1 MGLAFTCR
9 AAARA
14 SLVTAIL
21 GVQAVVAQPAE
32 QFYKGKALELF
43 VGYATGGSN
52 DLYAR
57 AVSRH
62 LGRHVPGEPTIVVK
76 NMPGAGSKVAANH
89 IFNVAP
95 QDGTV
100 LGLLAATLPLEG
112 KLGLPGVRF
121 DAAKFNWLGRVGS
134 GINVTMMRHDAPV
147 KNIEDLLYQEAT
159 LSATT
164 AGGPIY
170 LFPYVLNNLIG
181 TKFKIILGYPGSAQ
195 AMLAMERGETE
206 GHSTAVEA
214 VKLVHPDWISEKK
227 VKFIVQYGFQKHPDL
242 PDVPLAIN
250 LARNDEERTILRAVL
265 SSAEVGKSVVTGPG
279 VPRERV
285 TSLRE
290 AFDRMVADPP
300 FTAELTAQRVGVEP
314 MSGKDLANLVD
325 EIAAISPS
333 MLDKIRKVYGSN

>member
-1 MGLAFTCR
+1 MIMGRFGTWR
-9 AAARA
+9 AAACLATLLGA
-14 SLVTAIL
+14 SPGA
-21 GVQAVVAQPAE
+21 AQPAGP
-32 QFYKGKALELF
+32 FYKGKTLELI

-62 LGRHVPGEPTIVVK
+62 LGRHVPGEPTIIVR

-134 GINVTMMRHDAPV
+134 GVNVTMMRHDAPV
-147 KNIEDLLYQEAT
+147 KKIEDLLHQEAT

-164 AGGPIY
+164 PGGPIY

-195 AMLAMERGETE
+195 AMLAMERGESE

-214 VKLVHPDWISEKK
+214 VKLVHPDWISDKK
-227 VKFIVQYGFQKHPDL
+227 VNFIVQYGFERHPDL
-242 PDVPLAIN
+242 PDVPLAID
-250 LARNDEERTILRAVL
+250 LARTDEERTILRAVL
-265 SSAEVGKSVVTGPG
+265 SSAEVGKSVLTGPG

-285 TSLRE
+285 ATLRE
-290 AFDRMVADPP
+290 AFDRMVADPA
-300 FTAELTAQRVGVEP
+300 FTAELTAQRVGVEAL
-314 MSGKDLANLVD
+314 SGQDLAKLVD
-325 EIAAISPS
+325 EIAALPPPV
-333 MLDKIRKVYGSN
+333 LDMIRTVYGSN